1 MVEAAGSCNKSVAL
15 PDQSM
20 ETHARSIKL
29 DSNSFLEFPSNFES
43 ICLLIQLTPPF
54 FFYNNQADN
63 ALSLTMELQA
73 RITLQSH
80 LFTLRKEKKSCCVPY
95 FYCECGDFLLVTYK
109 TYFLLIPKQF
119 LLTFSQLNAKG
130 LFSVRQLHI
139 SDEFIS
145 SVSIGVM
152 HKLQLVFTAITYC
165 KSRKPC
171 LKL

>member
-54 FFYNNQADN
+54 FFDNNQADN

-80 LFTLRKEKKSCCVPY
+80 LFTLRKEKKKLLRTL
-95 FYCECGDFLLVTYK
+95 FLLWVWW
-109 TYFLLIPKQF
+109 FSPGHLQNLLSSYPK
-119 LLTFSQLNAKG
+119 
-130 LFSVRQLHI
+130 V
-139 SDEFIS
+139 
-145 SVSIGVM
+145 
-152 HKLQLVFTAITYC
+152 VFAHFFTTQ
-165 KSRKPC
+165 R
-171 LKL
+171 